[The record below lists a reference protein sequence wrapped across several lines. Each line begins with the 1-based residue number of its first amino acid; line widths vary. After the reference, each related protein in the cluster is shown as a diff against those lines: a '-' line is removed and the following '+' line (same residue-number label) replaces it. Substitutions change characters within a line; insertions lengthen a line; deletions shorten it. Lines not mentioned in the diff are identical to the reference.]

1 MKILFASM
9 PFDGHFLPMTGLAQ
23 RLRRDGH
30 DVRFYAGRSFAGRLE
45 RLGVP
50 HVPFR
55 RAAEIN
61 GQNLAGYFPEIDK
74 LKGPRRVA
82 FDVEKIFFAPIPAHY
97 ADIVELHAGFPF
109 EVLVND
115 GAFYAAY
122 PVTRKLG
129 IPAYGIAPAP
139 TPTAKSAGAPPPFF
153 GLTPATGPAT
163 RLRHRIV
170 WAMVESTAKRARPI
184 LDELLAREGLPAY
197 DGSIYQLPWDT
208 VTRMFAT
215 GAAAMD
221 FDGIRWPDNHTFVGP
236 LLPPRT
242 GQVREVPFPDRL
254 ATAAPVV
261 VVSQGTVDN
270 RDPEKLFVPALT
282 ALAGTGHL
290 VVACTGHRNTG
301 ALRERFPQGNV
312 IVEDWV
318 DFDALLPHADVFIT
332 NGGYGSIM
340 QAIMAEVPIVSAG
353 KSEAKND
360 INARLA
366 YRHLG
371 YDLKTERPTSARIA
385 AAVRQVLADPA
396 YKASIGQVAA
406 ELRAQRPLDTMA
418 EAILSDA
425 KRGHAAPGNTSPRF
439 SQPTH

>member
-1 MKILFASM
+1 MRILFASM

-23 RLRRDGH
+23 RLRREGH
-30 DVRFYAGRSFAGRLE
+30 DVRFYTGGSFAGRLE

-55 RAAEIN
+55 RAVEVNA
-61 GQNLAGYFPEIDK
+61 QNLAEHFPEIAK

-82 FDVEKIFFAPIPAHY
+82 FDVEKIFFANIPAHY
-97 ADIVELHAGFPF
+97 ADIVELHASFPF
-109 EVLVND
+109 EVLVSD

-122 PVTRKLG
+122 PVTRKLA

-153 GLTPATGPAT
+153 GLIPATNPAG
-163 RLRHRIV
+163 RLRHRVV
-170 WAMVESTAKRARPI
+170 WAMVEGTAKRARPV

-197 DGSIYQLPWDT
+197 HDSIYQLPWDT

-215 GAAAMD
+215 GVAAMD
-221 FDGIRWPDNHTFVGP
+221 FDDIRWPDNHTFVGP

-242 GQVREVPFPDRL
+242 GEASELHFLDRL
-254 ATAAPVV
+254 PATAPVV

-270 RDPEKLFVPALT
+270 RDPQKLFIPALT

-290 VVACTGHRNTG
+290 VIACTGHRNTA
-301 ALRERFPQGNV
+301 ALRERFPQDNV
-312 IVEDWV
+312 IVEDWI
-318 DFDALLPHADVFIT
+318 DFDALLPQADVFIT

-340 QAIMAEVPIVSAG
+340 QAIMAEVPVVSAG
-353 KSEAKND
+353 KTEAKND

-371 YDLKTERPTSARIA
+371 YDLKTERPAPAQIA
-385 AAVRQVLADPA
+385 AAVRHVLADPA

-406 ELRAQRPLDTMA
+406 ELRVQRPIDTMA
-418 EAILSDA
+418 ETILSETNE
-425 KRGHAAPGNTSPRF
+425 RGRAVPDSA
-439 SQPTH
+439 

>member
-1 MKILFASM
+1 M
-9 PFDGHFLPMTGLAQ
+9 
-23 RLRRDGH
+23 
-30 DVRFYAGRSFAGRLE
+30 
-45 RLGVP
+45 
-50 HVPFR
+50 PFR

-61 GQNLAGYFPEIDK
+61 GQNLAEHFPEIDK
-74 LKGPRRVA
+74 LKGPKRVA

-97 ADIVELHAGFPF
+97 ADITELHADFPF

-129 IPAYGIAPAP
+129 MPAYGIAPA
-139 TPTAKSAGAPPPFF
+139 PTAKSAGAPPPFF
-153 GLTPATGPAT
+153 GLTPAT

-170 WAMVESTAKRARPI
+170 WAMVEGTAKRARPI

-221 FDGIRWPDNHTFVGP
+221 FDDRRWPDNHTFVGP

-242 GQVREVPFPDRL
+242 GQVKEVPFPDRL

-270 RDPEKLFVPALT
+270 RDPEKLFVPTLT

-318 DFDALLPHADVFIT
+318 DFDALMPQADVFIT

-366 YRHLG
+366 YRRLA
-371 YDLKTERPTSARIA
+371 YDLKTERPEPTPIA
-385 AAVRQVLADPA
+385 AAVRHVLADPA
-396 YKASIGQVAA
+396 YKTNLARVAA
-406 ELRAQRPLDTMA
+406 QLRAQRPLDTMA
-418 EAILSDA
+418 ETIL
-425 KRGHAAPGNTSPRF
+425 KGVHERGLAVPGNTGPRA
-439 SQPTH
+439 S

>member
-1 MKILFASM
+1 MRILFASM

-23 RLRRDGH
+23 RLRREGH
-30 DVRFYAGRSFAGRLE
+30 DVRFYTGGSFAGRLE

-55 RAAEIN
+55 RAVEVN
-61 GQNLAGYFPEIDK
+61 GQNLAEHFPEIGK

-82 FDVEKIFFAPIPAHY
+82 FDAEKIFFANIPAHY

-109 EVLVND
+109 EVLIND

-139 TPTAKSAGAPPPFF
+139 APTAKSAGAPPPFF
-153 GLTPATGPAT
+153 GLRPATGPPT
-163 RLRHRIV
+163 RLQHRIV

-215 GAAAMD
+215 GVAGMD
-221 FDGIRWPDNHTFVGP
+221 FDNIRWPGNHTFVGP

-242 GQVREVPFPDRL
+242 GGVSEVPFLDRL
-254 ATAAPVV
+254 ATTAPVV

-301 ALRERFPQGNV
+301 PLRERFPQANV
-312 IVEDWV
+312 IIEDWA
-318 DFDALLPHADVFIT
+318 DFGALLPHADVFIT

-371 YDLKTERPTSARIA
+371 YDLNTERPTPARIA
-385 AAVRQVLADPA
+385 AAVRHVLADPA
-396 YKASIGQVAA
+396 YKTNLARVAA

-418 EAILSDA
+418 ETIL
-425 KRGHAAPGNTSPRF
+425 KGVHERGLPVPGNTGLRAS
-439 SQPTH
+439 

>member
-1 MKILFASM
+1 VRILFASM
-9 PFDGHFLPMTGLAQ
+9 PFDGHFLPMVGLAQ
-23 RLRRDGH
+23 RLRREGH
-30 DVRFYAGRSFAGRLE
+30 DVRFYAGRSFGGRLE

-50 HVPFR
+50 HVPYR
-55 RAAEIN
+55 RAPEIN
-61 GQNLAGYFPEIDK
+61 GQNLAEHFPEIDK
-74 LKGPRRVA
+74 LKGPKRVA

-97 ADIVELHAGFPF
+97 ADIVELHADFPF

-115 GAFYAAY
+115 AAFYAAY

-153 GLTPATGPAT
+153 GLTPATGPTT
-163 RLRHRIV
+163 RLKHRIV
-170 WAMVESTAKRARPI
+170 GAMVESTAKRAKPI

-208 VTRMFAT
+208 ATRMFAT
-215 GAAAMD
+215 GIAAMD
-221 FDGIRWPDNHTFVGP
+221 FDDIRWPDNHIFVGP

-242 GQVREVPFPDRL
+242 GEVREVPFPDRL
-254 ATAAPVV
+254 ATAASVV

-270 RDPEKLFVPALT
+270 RDPEKLFVPTLT
-282 ALAGTGHL
+282 ALADTEHL
-290 VVACTGHRNTG
+290 VVACTGRRNTET
-301 ALRERFPQGNV
+301 LRERFPQDNV

-318 DFDALLPHADVFIT
+318 DFDALLPHANVFIT

-340 QAIMAEVPIVSAG
+340 QAIMAEVPIISAG

-366 YRHLG
+366 HRRLG
-371 YDLKTERPTSARIA
+371 YDLNTERPKPTRIA
-385 AAVRQVLADPA
+385 AAVRHVLADPA
-396 YKASIGQVAA
+396 YKTNLARVAA
-406 ELRAQRPLDTMA
+406 QLKAQHPLDTMA
-418 EAILSDA
+418 ETILNGAHERSPA
-425 KRGHAAPGNTSPRF
+425 VPGNTGPRA
-439 SQPTH
+439 S

>member
-1 MKILFASM
+1 M
-9 PFDGHFLPMTGLAQ
+9 
-23 RLRRDGH
+23 RRDGH

-61 GQNLAGYFPEIDK
+61 GQNLAGHFPEIDK
-74 LKGPRRVA
+74 LKGPKRVA

-153 GLTPATGPAT
+153 GLTPAAGPAT
-163 RLRHRIV
+163 RLKHRIV

-221 FDGIRWPDNHTFVGP
+221 FDGIRWPDNHAFVGP
-236 LLPPRT
+236 LLPAHGP
-242 GQVREVPFPDRL
+242 GSADCVR
-254 ATAAPVV
+254 
-261 VVSQGTVDN
+261 
-270 RDPEKLFVPALT
+270 
-282 ALAGTGHL
+282 
-290 VVACTGHRNTG
+290 
-301 ALRERFPQGNV
+301 
-312 IVEDWV
+312 
-318 DFDALLPHADVFIT
+318 
-332 NGGYGSIM
+332 
-340 QAIMAEVPIVSAG
+340 
-353 KSEAKND
+353 
-360 INARLA
+360 
-366 YRHLG
+366 
-371 YDLKTERPTSARIA
+371 
-385 AAVRQVLADPA
+385 
-396 YKASIGQVAA
+396 
-406 ELRAQRPLDTMA
+406 
-418 EAILSDA
+418 
-425 KRGHAAPGNTSPRF
+425 
-439 SQPTH
+439 

>member
-1 MKILFASM
+1 MRILFASM

-23 RLRRDGH
+23 RLRREGH
-30 DVRFYAGRSFAGRLE
+30 DVRFYAGRSFAGTLE

-61 GQNLAGYFPEIDK
+61 GQNLAEHFPEIDK
-74 LKGPRRVA
+74 LKGPKRVA
-82 FDVEKIFFAPIPAHY
+82 FDAEKIFFAPIPAHY
-97 ADIVELHAGFPF
+97 ADIVELHASFPF
-109 EVLVND
+109 EVLLND

-163 RLRHRIV
+163 RLKHRIV

-221 FDGIRWPDNHTFVGP
+221 FDGIRWPDNSH
-236 LLPPRT
+236 
-242 GQVREVPFPDRL
+242 VRR
-254 ATAAPVV
+254 
-261 VVSQGTVDN
+261 
-270 RDPEKLFVPALT
+270 
-282 ALAGTGHL
+282 
-290 VVACTGHRNTG
+290 
-301 ALRERFPQGNV
+301 
-312 IVEDWV
+312 
-318 DFDALLPHADVFIT
+318 
-332 NGGYGSIM
+332 
-340 QAIMAEVPIVSAG
+340 
-353 KSEAKND
+353 
-360 INARLA
+360 
-366 YRHLG
+366 
-371 YDLKTERPTSARIA
+371 A
-385 AAVRQVLADPA
+385 AAAAAHGR
-396 YKASIGQVAA
+396 GQG
-406 ELRAQRPLDTMA
+406 
-418 EAILSDA
+418 DA
-425 KRGHAAPGNTSPRF
+425 VPGQARGRGAGRGRVPG
-439 SQPTH
+439 HG